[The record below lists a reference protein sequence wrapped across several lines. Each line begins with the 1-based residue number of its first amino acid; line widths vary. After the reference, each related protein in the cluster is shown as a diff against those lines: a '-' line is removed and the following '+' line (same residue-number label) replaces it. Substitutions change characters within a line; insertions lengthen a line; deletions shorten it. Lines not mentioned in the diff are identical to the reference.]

1 MIKLLGKRDVNKRE
15 MKKKLN
21 ELYNKKKEEESMYN
35 KLINIKAKLNENELD
50 EEYNLPNEIL
60 EQFNQ
65 NTKNFFKF
73 RNDIIEKPGEEDDK

>member
-1 MIKLLGKRDVNKRE
+1 M
-15 MKKKLN
+15 N
-21 ELYNKKKEEESMYN
+21 ELYHKKKEEESKYN
-35 KLINIKAKLNENELD
+35 KLINIKAKLNEDELD